1 MIARWFVVLAIVAGA
16 LAACGGDGG
25 DATCSPSGTQLS
37 VTARDLSFNAECLAA
52 PAGQPF
58 TIELA
63 NEDEGLHHNVS
74 ILDGGE
80 ALFEGE
86 TFEGVGRMTYDVEA
100 LEAGTYEF
108 RCDVHPNMN
117 GAFIVA

>member
-1 MIARWFVVLAIVAGA
+1 MIARWFVVLAVAAGA

-37 VTARDLSFNAECLAA
+37 VTARDLAFDAECLAA

-63 NEDEGLHHNVS
+63 NEDEGVQHNVS
-74 ILDGGE
+74 IRDGDE
-80 ALFEGE
+80 VLFEGE
-86 TFEGVGRMTYDVEA
+86 IFGGIERMTYDVDA
-100 LEAGTYEF
+100 LEAGSYEF
-108 RCDVHPNMN
+108 RCDVHPDMN